1 LARLISAADIE
12 KFGYCP
18 LSWTLS
24 WKEKEDS
31 SEELE
36 GGKQRHDD
44 IAHSVSEVKKLER
57 RALTTEKMVLWCAV
71 IATVV
76 AYFGIDLLPFLH
88 KPSVSQIMLVI
99 SLIWI
104 LAALFF
110 LRTAFKTPVKGTRLQ
125 YERLIVLFALVAVI
139 LALNAML
146 FIWVD
151 ENLAQWMEAIALV
164 WLVAASFFLQR
175 SLTFSQAARNLKKE
189 LHIKGAV
196 EYVDLDGSKL
206 LTSERY
212 GISGRPDY
220 VLLVEGAPIPVEEK
234 TGRVPKGPLFS
245 HILQV
250 ATYCLLLEE
259 KTGKTVPYGILKYG
273 AHQHVIEFDEGLK
286 KTLFQKIQEMRE
298 IADGKPAHRNHNRP
312 NKCAGCSRREIC
324 PERLA

>member
-1 LARLISAADIE
+1 LAGLISAADIE

-18 LSWTLS
+18 LSWRLS
-24 WKEKEDS
+24 WAENSGASASLED
-31 SEELE
+31 
-36 GGKQRHDD
+36 GKQKHED
-44 IAHSVSEVKKLER
+44 IAHSVSKVKNLER
-57 RALTTEKMVLWCAV
+57 RALTMEKIVLWCAL

-76 AYFGIDLLPFLH
+76 AYLGIDLLPFTD
-88 KPSVSQIMLVI
+88 KPSVSMIMVVI

-125 YERLIVLFALVAVI
+125 YERIILIFALVAVVI
-139 LALNAML
+139 AMNAML
-146 FIWVD
+146 FLWVSED
-151 ENLAQWMEAIALV
+151 VAQMFEAAALLFLIIAC
-164 WLVAASFFLQR
+164 FFLQS
-175 SLTFSQAARNLKKE
+175 SLTFSLAARNLKKE
-189 LHIKGAV
+189 LHIKGNI

-206 LTSERY
+206 LTSEKY

-220 VLLVEGAPIPVEEK
+220 VLLVEDSPIPVEEK

-259 KTGKTVPYGILKYG
+259 KTGKNVPYGILKYG
-273 AHQHVIEFDEGLK
+273 AYQHVIEFDEGLK
-286 KTLFQKIQEMRE
+286 KTLVQKIQEMRE

-312 NKCAGCSRREIC
+312 NKCAGCSRKGIC
-324 PERLA
+324 PERLS